1 MRIRDLG
8 CLVGL
13 LLGLTEIA
21 LAQPELPPALRGDL
35 GVRYWL
41 STGKTK
47 LSHNGQEVSPILGNP
62 TSVLVYENLDAHVVE
77 LFGQQDFADILFLKG
92 TVGLGRV
99 NTGLFDD
106 EDYFAGQ
113 VKFLDTTSSVT
124 DGRITYF
131 TVDLGVSAWPPRQ
144 GRSSFGAFIGFT
156 QWTED
161 IDAYGVTTT
170 EDLFGIGG
178 DEPNTLLVI
187 SNKARWRALRV
198 GFAAD
203 LAVAERMRVSLDL
216 AALPYAKVR
225 TDDSHHLRSDLGPV
239 PNILKTGRGWG
250 VQADAELRYQIVR
263 RVELG
268 LGLRFWHLEVDKG
281 TRTLPNDPAFPALPL
296 VELESTRYGATLSVR
311 RVW

>member
-1 MRIRDLG
+1 MRIRSLIVL
-8 CLVGL
+8 LVGVA
-13 LLGLTEIA
+13 ECA
-21 LAQPELPPALRGDL
+21 LAQQAIEPALRGDL
-35 GVRYWL
+35 GLRYWL
-41 STGKTK
+41 STGKTT

-62 TSVLVYENLDAHVVE
+62 TSVLVYENLDAHGVE
-77 LFGQQDFADILFLKG
+77 LFGQQNFADILFLKG

-99 NTGLFDD
+99 NTGRFDD
-106 EDYFAGQ
+106 EDYLAGQ

-124 DGRITYF
+124 EGRIAYF
-131 TVDLGVSAWPPRQ
+131 TVDLGASAWPPRRGQ
-144 GRSSFGAFIGFT
+144 SSFGAFIGFT

-161 IDAYGVTTT
+161 IDAYGITTT

-178 DEPNTLLVI
+178 DEPDTLLVI

-203 LAVAERMRVSLDL
+203 LAVAERMRFSLDL
-216 AALPYAKVR
+216 AVLPYAKVHNE
-225 TDDSHHLRSDLGPV
+225 DSHHLRSDLGPV
-239 PNILKTGRGWG
+239 PNIIKTGRGWG
-250 VQADAELRYQIVR
+250 VQADAELRYEIVR

-268 LGLRFWHLEVDKG
+268 LGLRFWHVEVDKG